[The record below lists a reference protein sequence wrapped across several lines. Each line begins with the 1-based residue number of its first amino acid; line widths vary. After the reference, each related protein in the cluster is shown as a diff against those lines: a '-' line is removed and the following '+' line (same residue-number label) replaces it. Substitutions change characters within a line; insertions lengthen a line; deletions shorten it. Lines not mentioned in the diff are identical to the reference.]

1 VTTSWSC
8 QHQGASQPSR
18 AELPQRAACGEG
30 AWGCCGGHVG
40 GVRCERTGARPEEIR
55 ISSGEGGASERNGG
69 CGGDSGKAKALEDW
83 QVGERGGGFA
93 GGWGGGVVNAGGDK
107 AGEEVLLCRQGGR
120 GGQRRAV
127 RETSEFCEHA

>member
-1 VTTSWSC
+1 VHHSLREQNYLSEL
-8 QHQGASQPSR
+8 H
-18 AELPQRAACGEG
+18 AEKVLA
-30 AWGCCGGHVG
+30 GCCGGNVG

-69 CGGDSGKAKALEDW
+69 CGGDSGEAKALEDW

-107 AGEEVLLCRQGGR
+107 ASEEVLLCSQGGR

-127 RETSEFCEHA
+127 WEASELCEHA